1 MTLTERLQ
9 RAKIQ
14 RDLASGKVTSD
25 VALLPED
32 VVVAREPEPAP
43 APEPAWTEP
52 FRTDG
57 LQIEVGP
64 TGLASV
70 VDVADTPTRHGPI
83 FGGGVPAEKD
93 GTASRCPSC
102 NRIGRVD
109 MVDLVGHRTHLTCDG
124 CGAMWHVYDEDA

>member
-1 MTLTERLQ
+1 MNLTERLE
-9 RAKIQ
+9 RAKLE

-25 VALLPED
+25 SMLPPERAD
-32 VVVAREPEPAP
+32 EQPEPEVTA
-43 APEPAWTEP
+43 EPIRTEP
-52 FRTDG
+52 FRPEG

-70 VDVADTPTRHGPI
+70 VDTPVPDGPI
-83 FGGGVPAEKD
+83 FGGGVPASAD
-93 GTASRCPSC
+93 GAPSRCPSC

-124 CGAMWHVYDEDA
+124 CGAMWHVYDESS